1 MTHIDNDN
9 EEQDWRN
16 LCERA
21 SRETDPEKLMEL
33 VYQID
38 RALERREQRLR
49 EARNGKSNSTV
60 SSES

>member
-1 MTHIDNDN
+1 MTQIEN
-9 EEQDWRN
+9 EEQDWRD

-21 SRETDPEKLMEL
+21 SRETDPDKLMEL

-38 RALERREQRLR
+38 RALQRREQRLR
-49 EARNGKSNSTV
+49 EARNGKSNRTV

>member
-1 MTHIDNDN
+1 MTHIDKDN

-21 SRETDPEKLMEL
+21 SRETDPDKLMEL

>member
-1 MTHIDNDN
+1 MTQIEN
-9 EEQDWRN
+9 EEQDWRD

-21 SRETDPEKLMEL
+21 SRETDPDKLMEL

-49 EARNGKSNSTV
+49 EARNGKSHSTV

>member
-21 SRETDPEKLMEL
+21 SRETDPDKLMEL

-38 RALERREQRLR
+38 RALERREDDPI
-49 EARNGKSNSTV
+49 A
-60 SSES
+60 

>member
-21 SRETDPEKLMEL
+21 SRETDPDKLMEL